1 MALSVLIHVL
11 DVFVV
16 FFMIADRCRQRM
28 KRTPKMIL
36 TLTSLCTGYGDTD
49 SEFVLESEDEKYAS
63 VAPC

>member
-36 TLTSLCTGYGDTD
+36 TLTSLCTGYGD
-49 SEFVLESEDEKYAS
+49 SEFVLESEDEKHAS